1 MNHYLN
7 AIFLVQLE
15 GVNRGMQIRQS
26 ASPLWFIKQ
35 IRPSI
40 LALIPK
46 SVPKKKMNPQSARCN
61 CRILKIR

>member
-26 ASPLWFIKQ
+26 ASPL
-35 IRPSI
+35 
-40 LALIPK
+40 
-46 SVPKKKMNPQSARCN
+46 
-61 CRILKIR
+61 

>member
-15 GVNRGMQIRQS
+15 GVNRSMQIRQS

-46 SVPKKKMNPQSARCN
+46 SGQKYNYTQSPKSVLKK
-61 CRILKIR
+61 